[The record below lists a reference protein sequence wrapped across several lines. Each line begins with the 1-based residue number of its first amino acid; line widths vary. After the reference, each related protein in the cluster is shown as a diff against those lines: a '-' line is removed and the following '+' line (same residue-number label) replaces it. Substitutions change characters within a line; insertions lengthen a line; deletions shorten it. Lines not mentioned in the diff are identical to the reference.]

1 MIRINLL
8 GEKPDYGPIY
18 MLQATL
24 FAGMMALGI
33 FICFIIH
40 ETIGD
45 QLESLEADK
54 VSYEGQLAKLK
65 DRTARVEELEKNKN
79 LLRTKLTTIAKLK
92 MNKSGPVHLLAD
104 LTESIPERAW
114 LMASTQKGE
123 TMEIRGLALDPQTVS
138 NFMRKLEETPSFGE
152 VDLSYSKQTL
162 KDGVPIQEFSV
173 LAKLENPL
181 ARQQDAAKAATAAQT
196 AGAKGAKAEKAK
208 PKKKEGGEE

>member
-1 MIRINLL
+1 
-8 GEKPDYGPIY
+8 
-18 MLQATL
+18 
-24 FAGMMALGI
+24 
-33 FICFIIH
+33 
-40 ETIGD
+40 
-45 QLESLEADK
+45 
-54 VSYEGQLAKLK
+54 
-65 DRTARVEELEKNKN
+65 
-79 LLRTKLTTIAKLK
+79 
-92 MNKSGPVHLLAD
+92 
-104 LTESIPERAW
+104 
-114 LMASTQKGE
+114 
-123 TMEIRGLALDPQTVS
+123 MEIRGLALDPQTVS